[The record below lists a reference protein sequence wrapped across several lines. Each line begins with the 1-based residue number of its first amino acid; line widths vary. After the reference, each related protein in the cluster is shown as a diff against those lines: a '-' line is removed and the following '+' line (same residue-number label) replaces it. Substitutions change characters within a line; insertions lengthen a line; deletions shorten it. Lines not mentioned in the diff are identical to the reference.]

1 MKMNDYEQSSPIDL
15 IEALMTY
22 KDYIKGLSVNNEMSL
37 VIYFNERVSGK
48 ALKAFLELKRI
59 AISNQI
65 TIRTYERSDTPF
77 LEFFDN
83 LNKVS
88 KVYRDVDIVNRDEVI
103 AFLIGDNVPFCFGIT
118 GGSDAKLSASILITV
133 E

>member
-1 MKMNDYEQSSPIDL
+1 MR
-15 IEALMTY
+15 
-22 KDYIKGLSVNNEMSL
+22 LSLKWLWSL
-37 VIYFNERVSGK
+37 PSVLPSRVSGK